1 MTIILFL
8 LWLAAVLTVAGGITI
23 PLTYVGNNLEVFF
36 SLQMA
41 GIFFCGRISQPQT
54 CIFNHSRR
62 RQQRR
67 PAAVGSA
74 LGSDTAG
81 SSDPQRQRQTRRA
94 DAAAR
99 AGPGVHRQGLLRR
112 PDGRRQHPPPAR
124 PLPCIS
130 LAIKKNSRKGLMG
143 STFAFGLSQAC
154 GDEKLSDKKRYPT
167 VMRTR
172 PSDRQVTSVVGRQ
185 TPKSIRWFFF
195 WWAGGGRD
203 GSAGATRPVAPR
215 LPRRPTIG
223 QVAIAGAAGGA
234 AHQDVADVD
243 VDEPRLLR
251 RRPTLLPA
259 PAQLLPR
266 AVGLRRRT
274 PHPSSDPRR
283 VLFGFLSLSLSESN
297 R

>member
-1 MTIILFL
+1 
-8 LWLAAVLTVAGGITI
+8 
-23 PLTYVGNNLEVFF
+23 
-36 SLQMA
+36 
-41 GIFFCGRISQPQT
+41 
-54 CIFNHSRR
+54 
-62 RQQRR
+62 
-67 PAAVGSA
+67 
-74 LGSDTAG
+74 
-81 SSDPQRQRQTRRA
+81 
-94 DAAAR
+94 
-99 AGPGVHRQGLLRR
+99 
-112 PDGRRQHPPPAR
+112 
-124 PLPCIS
+124 
-130 LAIKKNSRKGLMG
+130 MG